1 MSALFFLHCGG
12 RRLFADRAVDV
23 TTSGLCRPVTGKR
36 ELADSPDIATNRT
49 LQMLSNIKRRKSQR
63 ALAVLTKGPGGGAME
78 GPPLIHRDHHSV
90 HAGME
95 YFK

>member
-1 MSALFFLHCGG
+1 MLATTALLELTEHVLHRHAGMLKRDADEQTGG
-12 RRLFADRAVDV
+12 
-23 TTSGLCRPVTGKR
+23 SQ
-36 ELADSPDIATNRT
+36 RT
-49 LQMLSNIKRRKSQR
+49 LQVLTNIKRRKSQK
-63 ALAVLTKGPGGGAME
+63 ALAHLVQGPGGGAME